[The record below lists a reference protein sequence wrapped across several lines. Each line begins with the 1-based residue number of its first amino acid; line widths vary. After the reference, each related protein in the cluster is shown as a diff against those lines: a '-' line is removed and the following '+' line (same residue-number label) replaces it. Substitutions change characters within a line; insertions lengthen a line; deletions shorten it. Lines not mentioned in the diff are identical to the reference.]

1 MYILHHADAGSLDIW
16 RGKYEPIEPVC
27 IFRAF
32 YLQIVHRDVKEGNRN
47 MKIKVRYCGYG
58 YVEQTAGD
66 LLETLTAG
74 REYVDLKV
82 VGISDIM
89 AAVVLIYKE

>member
-1 MYILHHADAGSLDIW
+1 
-16 RGKYEPIEPVC
+16 
-27 IFRAF
+27 
-32 YLQIVHRDVKEGNRN
+32 

-66 LLETLTAG
+66 LLEMLTAG

-82 VGISDIM
+82 IGLSDIM